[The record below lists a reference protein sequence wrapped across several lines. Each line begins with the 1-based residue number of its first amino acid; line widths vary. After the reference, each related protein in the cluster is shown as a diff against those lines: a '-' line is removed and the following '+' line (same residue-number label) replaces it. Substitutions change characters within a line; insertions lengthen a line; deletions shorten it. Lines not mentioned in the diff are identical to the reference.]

1 MDEKPVEETLKGL
14 VSLISLLRGKSK
26 EDSEEL
32 AYIMH
37 DVIGEYFQALEDSE
51 DKSGALSLRP
61 ASLLPSTK
69 QAIKDALRQMFLVC
83 TDKEL
88 KSILATGYASLAS
101 FIPDEEFEETVKS
114 SIESADFKTTNQVR
128 IGTEMKVLIKEL
140 TDWCDKTQSTVEQLV
155 KAGQEEPS

>member
-37 DVIGEYFQALEDSE
+37 DLIGEYFQVLVDSE
-51 DKSGALSLRP
+51 DESGPLSLRRD
-61 ASLLPSTK
+61 SLLFSK
-69 QAIKDALRQMFLVC
+69 KDAIKDALRLMFLVC

-88 KSILATGYASLAS
+88 KSVLATGYASLAC
-101 FIPDEEFEETVKS
+101 FVPDDEFEETVKS
-114 SIESADFKTTNQVR
+114 SIESADLKTTNQVR

-140 TDWCDKTQSTVEQLV
+140 MDWCDKTQSTVKQHV